1 MDKTSY
7 ALGMVIAHNLR
18 GMGVE
23 TLATEDFA
31 AAVQAVLGGQKTA
44 LTDTEAQITVQ
55 QYLQKKEEEQS
66 KAQRAEG
73 EKYLAENAK
82 KEGVAVTASGLQYE
96 ILKAALGQK
105 PVATDTVTCHY
116 EGRLT
121 DGTVFDSS
129 YRRGEPAS
137 FPLQGVIAGWT
148 EGLQLMAV
156 GSKFRFT
163 IPYQLGYGARGA
175 GQSIP
180 PYATLI
186 FDVELLGIQ

>member
-73 EKYLAENAK
+73 ENIWPKTPRK
-82 KEGVAVTASGLQYE
+82 KAW
-96 ILKAALGQK
+96 
-105 PVATDTVTCHY
+105 P
-116 EGRLT
+116 
-121 DGTVFDSS
+121 
-129 YRRGEPAS
+129 
-137 FPLQGVIAGWT
+137 
-148 EGLQLMAV
+148 
-156 GSKFRFT
+156 
-163 IPYQLGYGARGA
+163 
-175 GQSIP
+175 
-180 PYATLI
+180 
-186 FDVELLGIQ
+186 

>member
-73 EKYLAENAK
+73 KKYLAENAK
-82 KEGVAVTASGLQYE
+82 K
-96 ILKAALGQK
+96 KAW
-105 PVATDTVTCHY
+105 P
-116 EGRLT
+116 
-121 DGTVFDSS
+121 
-129 YRRGEPAS
+129 
-137 FPLQGVIAGWT
+137 
-148 EGLQLMAV
+148 
-156 GSKFRFT
+156 
-163 IPYQLGYGARGA
+163 
-175 GQSIP
+175 
-180 PYATLI
+180 
-186 FDVELLGIQ
+186 